1 MDISKIYIIMCEKAF
16 EFQEEIKHHLKED
29 MFVRW
34 FDKTEE
40 KVGTAFLTK
49 DNIDSIMN
57 SLENRVVIFTQ
68 EQLKDYFSSSY
79 PPFEVLEK
87 NLFSWDWEKEYWKL
101 FETFDQLFLAIL
113 MKDKYNKVWNYE
125 KDEWL
130 KNKN

>member
-1 MDISKIYIIMCEKAF
+1 MCEKAF
-16 EFQEEIKHHLKED
+16 EFQEEIKQHLKED

-34 FDKTEE
+34 FNKADK

-130 KNKN
+130 MNKH